1 MPDSE
6 RYQCDE
12 EPAMEHFTIQF
23 AGKLFK
29 SFKSWVRQ
37 ALLQQQ
43 QGILNI
49 NEW

>member
-1 MPDSE
+1 MD
-6 RYQCDE
+6 
-12 EPAMEHFTIQF
+12 HFTLSL

-29 SFKSWVRQ
+29 SFESWVRQ